1 MVVSSGVAVVVPSVG
16 GSSSLAQE
24 ITVRLKRNM
33 EKMMGICLTR
43 FPIGGL
49 VEPNCIASIGLFCK
63 NWEIC
68 GGCLTC
74 EELVGVSHR

>member
-1 MVVSSGVAVVVPSVG
+1 MVEVVEVVVPSVG

-33 EKMMGICLTR
+33 DKMMGICLTR

-49 VEPNCIASIGLFCK
+49 VEHNGITSIDLFCK

-68 GGCLTC
+68 GGCLT
-74 EELVGVSHR
+74 VKN

>member
-1 MVVSSGVAVVVPSVG
+1 MVVVVPEELELLV
-16 GSSSLAQE
+16 GSSFLAQE
-24 ITVRLKRNM
+24 ITVRQKINM

-63 NWEIC
+63 NWEIVEI
-68 GGCLTC
+68 CLTVKTYWR
-74 EELVGVSHR
+74 LSTR

>member
-1 MVVSSGVAVVVPSVG
+1 MVVVVGSV
-16 GSSSLAQE
+16 GSSSFLAQE

-49 VEPNCIASIGLFCK
+49 VEADNITSIGLFCK
-63 NWEIC
+63 NRGIYLE
-68 GGCLTC
+68 
-74 EELVGVSHR
+74 GV